1 MYLGIQPLS
10 VLVVCKWAPQ
20 HTEHTEVE
28 AAPVSI
34 ERFNCNPQLIIVNRP
49 PSASNRGL
57 AVGPIGAGTRGTA
70 IIGGTGMVDPAASRG
85 AFSLN
90 IHGTNGK
97 LSQNTNLNKP
107 R

>member
-1 MYLGIQPLS
+1 MDSQ
-10 VLVVCKWAPQ
+10 WAQ
-20 HTEHTEVE
+20 LLTEPTEVE
-28 AAPVSI
+28 VVPVSSK
-34 ERFNCNPQLIIVNRP
+34 RKSNFYQVNRP

-57 AVGPIGAGTRGTA
+57 AVGPVVGGARGTA

-97 LSQNTNLNKP
+97 SFSFRISKTNFPTIRRNH
-107 R
+107 

>member
-1 MYLGIQPLS
+1 ML
-10 VLVVCKWAPQ
+10 
-20 HTEHTEVE
+20 
-28 AAPVSI
+28 
-34 ERFNCNPQLIIVNRP
+34 VNRP

-57 AVGPIGAGTRGTA
+57 AVGPVVGGSRGTA

-97 LSQNTNLNKP
+97 
-107 R
+107 

>member
-1 MYLGIQPLS
+1 
-10 VLVVCKWAPQ
+10 
-20 HTEHTEVE
+20 
-28 AAPVSI
+28 
-34 ERFNCNPQLIIVNRP
+34 VNRP

-57 AVGPIGAGTRGTA
+57 AVGPVVGGARGTA

-97 LSQNTNLNKP
+97 SSLRSISNKNYLMALEIP
-107 R
+107 LKISELIFECSVD